1 MAKNRVTR
9 KQLLKEPDEFLTT
22 AGKLIRWSKD
32 NTRSLMIGGCLF
44 FGVVLL
50 ISVYSVFKQRQAST
64 AEILLGQ
71 ALNKYQSEI
80 TTKDASTALAAMRGD
95 YDALLA
101 SYGGQ
106 PAGRLGTVLY
116 GHICLAGQAYDDAIA
131 HYQASL
137 TYFGVDSSLGNVILN
152 GLGTAYQQKG
162 EYPQAVEYFKQIADG
177 SSPVLKDVALF
188 NLGRLYGQL
197 GRAEDSRK
205 AYEQLSTEFPQSV
218 YANVVKEKVHNS

>member
-9 KQLLKEPDEFLTT
+9 KKLLKEPDEFLTT
-22 AGKLIRWSKD
+22 AGKLIRWAKD
-32 NTRSLMIGGCLF
+32 NTRPLIIGGCIF
-44 FGVVLL
+44 FGLVLS
-50 ISVYSVFKQRQAST
+50 ISVYSVIKQRRAGT

-71 ALNKYQSEI
+71 ALSKYQAEI
-80 TTKDASTALAAMRGD
+80 ATKDASAALQATRSD

-106 PAGRLGTVLY
+106 PAGRLGAVLY

-131 HYQASL
+131 HYQESL
-137 TYFGVDSSLGNVILN
+137 TYFGADSSLGNVILN

-162 EYPQAVEYFKQIADG
+162 EYPQSVVYFKQIADG

-197 GRAEDSRK
+197 GQMEESRK
-205 AYEQLSTEFPQSV
+205 AYQQLSTEFPQSIYTSLV
-218 YANVVKEKVHNS
+218 NEKAAG